1 MWLRRKEK
9 QILIWEVSH
18 FLFTVQAELYV
29 DEDKSSPHFLL
40 QNSWETVAW
49 TVIYLILFL
58 LSICLHFE
66 KSVIF
71 LNEHSIGR
79 HSRVA
84 PGRCSL
90 MRFFFYLRAFNT
102 ASPTAEMVSDGQ
114 PWQAFSGGILVT
126 AVDCSFEYFKE
137 KVISSDVHLSVCQV
151 VVYHTAFF
159 HLLNSK
165 WKIQSHSS
173 GTSRNTGPNTDTYTT
188 EVDESLFPWTIL
200 EWLTVYRQTKHL
212 VFCKNFYL
220 LPSSLPHQATFLF
233 KPVVKYGDYLGLALY
248 HFSVFSHKKQGY
260 ILMYWITTT
269 KVDTVWIKHK
279 KYNLKIYLR
288 RV

>member
-1 MWLRRKEK
+1 M
-9 QILIWEVSH
+9 
-18 FLFTVQAELYV
+18 
-29 DEDKSSPHFLL
+29 
-40 QNSWETVAW
+40 
-49 TVIYLILFL
+49 
-58 LSICLHFE
+58 CLHFE
-66 KSVIF
+66 KSVVF

-90 MRFFFYLRAFNT
+90 MRFFYLRAFNT

-159 HLLNSK
+159 CLLNSK

-173 GTSRNTGPNTDTYTT
+173 GTGRNTGPNTDTYTT
-188 EVDESLFPWTIL
+188 EVDESLSPWTIL

-220 LPSSLPHQATFLF
+220 SCSLPHQATL
-233 KPVVKYGDYLGLALY
+233 YLNQWLNMVIIWAWLCTI
-248 HFSVFSHKKQGY
+248 SVFSHIKNKGH

-269 KVDTVWIKHK
+269 QRLTQFG
-279 KYNLKIYLR
+279 
-288 RV
+288 